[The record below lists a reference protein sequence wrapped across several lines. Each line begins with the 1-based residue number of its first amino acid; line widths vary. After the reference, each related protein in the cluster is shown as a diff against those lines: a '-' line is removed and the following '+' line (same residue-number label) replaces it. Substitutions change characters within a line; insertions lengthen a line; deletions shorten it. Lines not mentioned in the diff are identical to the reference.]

1 MGPLLGWMFWYPKPT
16 HFGVGQEG
24 ACMKIKRLL
33 QSQRGWRVA
42 AVGRVWHIGPQ
53 KRNIVS
59 VP

>member
-1 MGPLLGWMFWYPKPT
+1 
-16 HFGVGQEG
+16 
-24 ACMKIKRLL
+24 MKIKRLL